1 MKKLLA
7 VIILSLFWSGN
18 INANGFGDLILSD
31 KVVKSF
37 HNYITSKQRKPV
49 VFIVTEDGLDS
60 RGWMCPHSNC
70 VPTGSMNEEKLCE
83 QQTGKKC
90 YRFALRRTIKWK
102 NSQSGELKGKDKRFS
117 SKDSLNEIKTKLTA
131 LGFYGDPA
139 NLTPKS
145 NKYIS
150 IKKKKDVKE
159 KKLNDDV
166 NEDIVF
172 KIKKLNELYKSNVI
186 TKEEFKKAKSKLLN

>member
-31 KVVKSF
+31 KVVKNLHS
-37 HNYITSKQRKPV
+37 YIKHKKPV
-49 VFIVTEDGLDS
+49 IFIVTEDGLDS
-60 RGWMCPHSNC
+60 RGWKCPHTSC

-166 NEDIVF
+166 DEDIVF

>member
-37 HNYITSKQRKPV
+37 HNYIKSKQRKPV

-60 RGWMCPHSNC
+60 RGWMCPNSNC

-102 NSQSGELKGKDKRFS
+102 NSQSGQLKGKDKRFS
-117 SKDSLNEIKTKLTA
+117 SKDSLSEIKTKLTA
-131 LGFYGDPA
+131 LGFYG
-139 NLTPKS
+139 N
-145 NKYIS
+145 
-150 IKKKKDVKE
+150 
-159 KKLNDDV
+159 
-166 NEDIVF
+166 
-172 KIKKLNELYKSNVI
+172 
-186 TKEEFKKAKSKLLN
+186 